1 MTIYMAERPI
11 SGVSESIKSSVGT
24 SMLSKRTGDS
34 KSSLRTASV
43 LLDPM
48 VDIQA
53 VPLLPSLMLEME
65 WVELGLQAKQFCEF
79 EMQNWSSGEHTGRT
93 QTCAECH

>member
-1 MTIYMAERPI
+1 
-11 SGVSESIKSSVGT
+11 
-24 SMLSKRTGDS
+24 MLSKRTGDS

-79 EMQNWSSGEHTGRT
+79 EMQNWSSGEHTESVCTVLPVARLPMGGK
-93 QTCAECH
+93 HPVVLLH